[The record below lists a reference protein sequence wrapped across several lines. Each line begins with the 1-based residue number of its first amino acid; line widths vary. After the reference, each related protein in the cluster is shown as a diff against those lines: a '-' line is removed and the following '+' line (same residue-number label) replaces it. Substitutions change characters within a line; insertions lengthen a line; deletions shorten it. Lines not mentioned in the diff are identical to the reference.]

1 MSRRDLPTE
10 SDALKTEIDGS
21 HLSDDSEQHRE
32 RRVSAEPRDS
42 SKRSAPRAHEKKK
55 CHCTCREYAYV
66 YVGAIESRAG
76 VVFLVLF

>member
-1 MSRRDLPTE
+1 MIQNS
-10 SDALKTEIDGS
+10 I
-21 HLSDDSEQHRE
+21 
-32 RRVSAEPRDS
+32 VSAEYQPNPAINQNA
-42 SKRSAPRAHEKKK
+42 APHARMRKKN